1 MFSVIGLW
9 PIHTRGATL
18 IVFLV
23 SPDASPDIGN
33 ALTTPV

>member
-1 MFSVIGLW
+1 MFFVIGLW

-23 SPDASPDIGN
+23 SLDVSPNIGN
-33 ALTTPV
+33 AQTTAM